1 MARRRRVL
9 FGVSTLVAVSV
20 GVGFVA
26 AQRISSPADEA
37 ADAKPPAAGPVTAPL
52 EQRALHSQITS
63 RGDAVFDDA
72 IDLRVDT
79 TRLVGAA
86 IMTSDPPEVGAT
98 IDEGDV
104 VFEIS
109 GRPVIVLGGDLPTYR
124 DITPGSRGP
133 DVAQLELALQRLGI
147 DPGTIDDSFD
157 AATSEGLAAL
167 YQRVGFEPP
176 AASSATV
183 QRATAAQA
191 AADAARQGLL
201 DAYVALGTAM
211 KGPTDSERLTLD
223 SAVKTAQRA
232 LTLAQQGI
240 DQAAIAAAGEQ
251 LQIAKAQ
258 RTEGLAPPD
267 VSAQQAAV
275 ATAQAAVDSAATELA
290 DSTFA
295 AGVPAPAAEIVFIPN
310 LPRRVDADKILRGH
324 VVDGPVMTVSGS
336 TVVVNATLSAIDR
349 PLVSVGMPVE
359 VAGGTGGIGKAGGAG
374 GGADGDIAGTIA
386 AIAVVTTGSN
396 PGSATVTITLDD
408 PTTEQLEA
416 IRGLNVQVAI
426 PIAST
431 SGEVLCAPLAAVSAG
446 PGGES
451 RVDVV
456 AADGTERLVTVTVG
470 LVAEG
475 FAEIDATDDSLHPGD
490 LVVVGR

>member
-1 MARRRRVL
+1 MAHRRRVL
-9 FGVSTLVAVSV
+9 FGVSALVAGSV
-20 GVGFVA
+20 CAGFVA
-26 AQRISSPADEA
+26 AQRISSPAEEA
-37 ADAKPPAAGPVTAPL
+37 ADAKPPVAGPVTAPL
-52 EQRALHSQITS
+52 ERRALHSQITA

-98 IDEGDV
+98 IKEGDV
-104 VFEIS
+104 AFEIS
-109 GRPVIVLGGDLPTYR
+109 GRPVIVLSGDLPTYR
-124 DITPGSRGP
+124 DIAPGSRGP
-133 DVAQLELALQRLGI
+133 DVAQLELGLQRLGI
-147 DPGTIDDSFD
+147 DTGAVDDTFD
-157 AATSEGLAAL
+157 AATSTGLAAL
-167 YQRVGFEPP
+167 YQTLGFDPP
-176 AASSATV
+176 GASTAAV
-183 QRATAAQA
+183 QRMTAAQTA
-191 AADAARQGLL
+191 AEGARQGLV

-232 LTLAQQGI
+232 LSLAQQGA
-240 DQAAIAAAGEQ
+240 DPGAIAAASEQ

-258 RTEGLAPPD
+258 RTEALAPPD
-267 VSAQQAAV
+267 VTVQQTQV
-275 ATAQAAVDSAATELA
+275 TTAQASLDAAEKELD

-336 TVVVNATLSAIDR
+336 TVVVIATLSSVDR
-349 PLVSVGMPVE
+349 PLVSVGMPVD
-359 VAGGTGGIGKAGGAG
+359 VG
-374 GGADGDIAGTIA
+374 DGIAGTIA
-386 AIAVVTTGSN
+386 AIDVVTTGSN
-396 PGSATVTITLDD
+396 PGSATVTISLDD
-408 PTTEQLEA
+408 PTTAQLEA
-416 IRGLNVQVAI
+416 IRGLNVQVTI

-431 SGEVLCAPLAAVSAG
+431 SGAVLCAPLAAVSAG

-456 AADGTERLVTVTVG
+456 GADGTERLVTVTVG

-475 FAEIDATDDSLHPGD
+475 FAEIEATDSSLDAGD

>member
-20 GVGFVA
+20 GAGFVA

-37 ADAKPPAAGPVTAPL
+37 ADAKPPATGPVTAPL

-290 DSTFA
+290 NSTFA

-310 LPRRVDADKILRGH
+310 LPRRVDADKIVRGH

-349 PLVSVGMPVE
+349 PLVSVGMPVK
-359 VAGGTGGIGKAGGAG
+359 VAGGTGGAG
-374 GGADGDIAGTIA
+374 GGADGGIAGTIA
-386 AIAVVTTGSN
+386 AIDVVTTGSN
-396 PGSATVTITLDD
+396 PGSASVTITLDD
-408 PTTEQLEA
+408 PTTAQLEA
-416 IRGLNVQVAI
+416 IRGLNVQVTI

>member
-9 FGVSTLVAVSV
+9 FGVSVLVAGSV
-20 GVGFVA
+20 GAGFVA

-52 EQRALHSQITS
+52 ERRALHSQITA

-79 TRLVGAA
+79 TRLVGTA

-98 IDEGDV
+98 INEGDV

-109 GRPVIVLGGDLPTYR
+109 GRPVIVLSGDLPTYR

-133 DVAQLELALQRLGI
+133 DVAQLELGLQRLGI
-147 DPGTIDDSFD
+147 DTGAVDDTFD
-157 AATSEGLAAL
+157 AATSAGLAAL
-167 YQRVGFEPP
+167 YQTIGFDPP
-176 AASSATV
+176 VASTAAV
-183 QRATAAQA
+183 QRMTAAQS
-191 AADAARQGLL
+191 AADAARQGLV

-232 LTLAQQGI
+232 LTLAQQGA
-240 DQAAIAAAGEQ
+240 DPAAIAAASEQ
-251 LQIAKAQ
+251 LQIARAQ

-267 VSAQQAAV
+267 VSAQQTQIT
-275 ATAQAAVDSAATELA
+275 TAQATLDAAEAELD

-324 VVDGPVMTVSGS
+324 VIDGPVMTVSGS
-336 TVVVNATLSAIDR
+336 TVVVIATVSSVDR
-349 PLVSVGMPVE
+349 PLVSVGMPVD
-359 VAGGTGGIGKAGGAG
+359 VAGGTAADGAG
-374 GGADGDIAGTIA
+374 EGKGGGIAGTIA
-386 AIAVVTTGSN
+386 AIDVVTTGSN

-408 PTTEQLEA
+408 PTTAQLEA
-416 IRGLNVQVAI
+416 IRGLNVQVTI

-470 LVAEG
+470 LVAQG
-475 FAEIDATDDSLHPGD
+475 FAEIEASGDSLRPGD